1 MDYERA
7 YGWKSNTFNESE
19 MALFS
24 ECMLQCAR
32 KVLDTADIV
41 REAWLHKLSVP
52 NCFGTLSVAYTG
64 AYSGYTSPGA
74 VSEITDCHTHGEV
87 LINRRLSEEQFLE
100 RRCTPPET
108 RKKSKK
114 TKPRVSEAQKATR

>member
-41 REAWLHKLSVP
+41 REAWFRQLS
-52 NCFGTLSVAYTG
+52 GK
-64 AYSGYTSPGA
+64 
-74 VSEITDCHTHGEV
+74 V
-87 LINRRLSEEQFLE
+87 LANWNDSRRF
-100 RRCTPPET
+100 
-108 RKKSKK
+108 
-114 TKPRVSEAQKATR
+114 